1 MPIAAEEKL
10 GCGAHT
16 ELGLRAQAAALEVLP
31 YLDIVCA
38 ERLQQNVLNAP
49 SGLRRQQRRAL
60 AGCRWLSVSS
70 GNRVR
75 LSRERL
81 AQNGTF
87 QAKNGIF

>member
-10 GCGAHT
+10 GCAAHT

-60 AGCRWLSVSS
+60 AGWLHVLIPIRDT
-70 GNRVR
+70 GLN
-75 LSRERL
+75 EI
-81 AQNGTF
+81 Q
-87 QAKNGIF
+87 